1 MELSPKELQVLTL
14 VALGYSDKEVSVQ
27 LKLGYGTVRTYLDRI
42 ILKLSAKNRT
52 HAVFLAT
59 SKKLIDYCFET
70 LK

>member
-52 HAVFLAT
+52 HAVVRYMQRNPEWLLD
-59 SKKLIDYCFET
+59 K
-70 LK
+70 

>member
-14 VALGYSDKEVSVQ
+14 VALGYSDKEVCVQ

-52 HAVFLAT
+52 HAVVRYMQRNPEWLLD
-59 SKKLIDYCFET
+59 K
-70 LK
+70 